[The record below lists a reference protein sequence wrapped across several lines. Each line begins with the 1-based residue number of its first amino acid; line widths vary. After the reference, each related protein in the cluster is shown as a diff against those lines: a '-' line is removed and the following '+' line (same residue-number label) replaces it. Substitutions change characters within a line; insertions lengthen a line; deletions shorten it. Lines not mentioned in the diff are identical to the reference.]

1 MRAYYIA
8 QGSLL
13 NALLGPKWEG
23 NPKKKEYM
31 YTYGASQVV
40 LVVKNPLVSARDTGD
55 MGSIPGSG
63 RSAGGGNGNPL
74 QYDCGEISWT
84 E

>member
-23 NPKKKEYM
+23 NPKKKGYM
-31 YTYGASQVV
+31 HTYGVV
-40 LVVKNPLVSARDTGD
+40 LFFFKMLRLVYSQRDLGSNP
-55 MGSIPGSG
+55 
-63 RSAGGGNGNPL
+63 N
-74 QYDCGEISWT
+74 
-84 E
+84 